1 MTMPS
6 RITGGVDTHLDVHV
20 AAALDERG
28 GLLGVETFPTTP
40 AGYRQLCSWL
50 GSFGTVDLVGVEGT
64 GSYGAGLTRFL
75 HAHQVAVVEVD
86 RPNRQRR
93 RRRGKSDPQDAIS
106 AARAA
111 QSGDADGLAKTRDGN
126 VESMRVLR
134 VARSS
139 ARQSRTQAL
148 NQMRALIATAPD
160 ELRNELR
167 DLNVHRLLERTAAY
181 RHSRRR
187 DVHAT
192 TKFALRT
199 LARRAIALEAE
210 ITELDQL
217 LTELAADTAPELVAI
232 NGVGTDVATALLVAA
247 GDNPERLRTEATF
260 AHLCGVAP
268 IDASSGKHE
277 RHRLNR
283 GGDRQANSALW
294 HIVITRMVYDQRT
307 RDYIARRIE
316 EGRTKKEAMRCLK
329 RYIAREIYHQLPR
342 QELIT

>member
-1 MTMPS
+1 
-6 RITGGVDTHLDVHV
+6 
-20 AAALDERG
+20 
-28 GLLGVETFPTTP
+28 
-40 AGYRQLCSWL
+40 
-50 GSFGTVDLVGVEGT
+50 
-64 GSYGAGLTRFL
+64 
-75 HAHQVAVVEVD
+75 
-86 RPNRQRR
+86 
-93 RRRGKSDPQDAIS
+93 
-106 AARAA
+106 
-111 QSGDADGLAKTRDGN
+111 
-126 VESMRVLR
+126 
-134 VARSS
+134 
-139 ARQSRTQAL
+139 
-148 NQMRALIATAPD
+148 MRALIATAPN
-160 ELRNELR
+160 ELRNERR

-217 LTELAADTAPELVAI
+217 LTELVAI
-232 NGVGTDVATALLVAA
+232 NGVGTDVAIALLVAA

-268 IDASSGKHE
+268 IDASSGKQE
-277 RHRLNR
+277 RHRLKR
-283 GGDRQANSALW
+283 DGDRQANSPLW
-294 HIVITRMVYDQRT
+294 HSVITRMVCDQRT